1 MSPGHCD
8 MGVLGGGKNALNIR
22 EGIRSSSRTYPTPV
36 PAFMGR
42 FSSSLLSSLGF
53 TEIDTG
59 GYPICVSW
67 MICCCLLGFWISI
80 GRAQYQPFLYSHR
93 GPVYLCF
100 YIHIFVFCIH
110 SWDHSMNLTCSSCI
124 CCACFLLEGLSPH
137 HITKHFRYLKWRYS
151 PV

>member
-59 GYPICVSW
+59 GRYPICVSW

-80 GRAQYQPFLYSHR
+80 GRAQYQPSIATG
-93 GPVYLCF
+93 GPFTCVSIYIYLF
-100 YIHIFVFCIH
+100 FAFIVH
-110 SWDHSMNLTCSSCI
+110 S
-124 CCACFLLEGLSPH
+124 
-137 HITKHFRYLKWRYS
+137 
-151 PV
+151 